1 METAELFLI
10 YGRTKEVLIG
20 TLSRKSELKRLRI
33 KRSQIKKWAENE
45 DRTQLS
51 HLGQSVVMGR
61 ELISQEKIF
70 SLSVECCLDSA
81 SLKKQ
86 CKFELFSSLYM

>member
-10 YGRTKEVLIG
+10 YGRTKEVLMG
-20 TLSRKSELKRLRI
+20 NLSRKSEPKRLRI
-33 KRSQIKKWAENE
+33 KISQIKIGLRKK
-45 DRTQLS
+45 TGQLS

-81 SLKKQ
+81 LKKQ

>member
-33 KRSQIKKWAENE
+33 KRSQIKKWAEKIAQKVGMQALPAE
-45 DRTQLS
+45 AQQSIPALAPM
-51 HLGQSVVMGR
+51 LGKRG
-61 ELISQEKIF
+61 
-70 SLSVECCLDSA
+70 
-81 SLKKQ
+81 
-86 CKFELFSSLYM
+86 